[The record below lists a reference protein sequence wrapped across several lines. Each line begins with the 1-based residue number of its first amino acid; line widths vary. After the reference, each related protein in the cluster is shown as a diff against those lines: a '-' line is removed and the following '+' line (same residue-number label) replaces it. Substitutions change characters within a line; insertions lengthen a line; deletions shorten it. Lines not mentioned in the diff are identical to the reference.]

1 MKGEELKT
9 ALMSKGHVKYS
20 NVEYE
25 LTGIIYKVRDG
36 KIVVSVELRDKNE
49 NCVVIAPAEK
59 IEGVA

>member
-9 ALMSKGHVKYS
+9 ALMKKGRVKYS
-20 NVEYE
+20 DVVYE

-36 KIVVSVELRDKNE
+36 KIAVSCELLDKND
-49 NCVVIAPAEK
+49 NCIVIAPAEK